1 MRNPPFSRSFPKNH
15 AKCIVSRLLCEKTIC
30 NGPFLVIFL
39 QNTRAMEHCAFALL
53 HFSWFFGNSHAQCSI
68 ADCFLGKHARNAPF
82 LMVFPESTRAID
94 HCRLF
99 FRKADE
105 KWSISRDFFR
115 KQTCNGSLRVIF
127 SERTREMEHFSF
139 ALQDSRNKRKLLTAF
154 TLFQTAD
161 YASARKAAGRHRT
174 PATLG
179 VFRRSYDLTC

>member
-1 MRNPPFSRSFPKNH
+1 MHRFS
-15 AKCIVSRLLCEKTIC
+15 
-30 NGPFLVIFL
+30 
-39 QNTRAMEHCAFALL
+39 CAFRKNNLQWFIARN
-53 HFSWFFGNSHAQCSI
+53 FSTKQTRNAPLQICFAPFPWFSGNSRAQCSI

-94 HCRLF
+94 HCRWF
-99 FRKADE
+99 FRKAHE

-161 YASARKAAGRHRT
+161 YASARKAAGTRMP
-174 PATLG
+174 PAPL
-179 VFRRSYDLTC
+179 

>member
-1 MRNPPFSRSFPKNH
+1 MHRFS
-15 AKCIVSRLLCEKTIC
+15 
-30 NGPFLVIFL
+30 
-39 QNTRAMEHCAFALL
+39 CAFRKNNLQWFIARD
-53 HFSWFFGNSHAQCSI
+53 FSTKQTRNAPLQI
-68 ADCFLGKHARNAPF
+68 CFAPF

-94 HCRLF
+94 HCRWF

-105 KWSISRDFFR
+105 KWSIARDFFR
-115 KQTCNGSLRVIF
+115 KRARNRSLRVIF

-139 ALQDSRNKRKLLTAF
+139 ALQDSRNKRKLLNAF